1 MSLEYDLSSI
11 VCPKCHMNNDNL
23 EVKGLH
29 IFTADNNNKFP
40 YFEIKCFNCHDVF
53 SKRTPLCIKEV

>member
-1 MSLEYDLSSI
+1 
-11 VCPKCHMNNDNL
+11 MNNDNL

-40 YFEIKCFNCHDVF
+40 YFEIKCFNCHEVF